1 MGRAGGVGV
10 GGVCGRAGST
20 VTTTHRFRS
29 HGITFLLL
37 LPCGGGVCEL
47 MTSQQQQQQY
57 KDIIIVINIIIICV
71 VILLYHHLSHLYNYV
86 NKSFLIHMLFVL
98 HSCLRFLYINL
109 NSFLY
114 FLPWS
119 DAHFHFLYVFPSFL
133 SILS

>member
-71 VILLYHHLSHLYNYV
+71 VILLYHHLSHIYNYMNRSFHPYAV
-86 NKSFLIHMLFVL
+86 RLTFMSSLFVYQSEFFFIFSSLVRCPFSLFVCFSFLFIH
-98 HSCLRFLYINL
+98 S
-109 NSFLY
+109 
-114 FLPWS
+114 
-119 DAHFHFLYVFPSFL
+119 
-133 SILS
+133 